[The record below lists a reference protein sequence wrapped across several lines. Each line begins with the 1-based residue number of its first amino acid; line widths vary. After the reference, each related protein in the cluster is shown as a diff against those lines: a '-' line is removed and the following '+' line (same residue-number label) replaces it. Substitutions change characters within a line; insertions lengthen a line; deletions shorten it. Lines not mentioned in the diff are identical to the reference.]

1 MRDRITRR
9 TLTRRALVGALAA
22 GLALSTSG
30 CGYNRIQTLDEQA
43 ANAKQQIEVQ
53 LQRRADLIP
62 NLVATVKGY
71 ATQEETIFTRV
82 AEAQRGLTGA
92 LARPGGGDPQELA
105 NANDN
110 LSRALIPMMTL
121 VTSYPQLQSNQQFM
135 RLQDELTGTET
146 RIATSRS
153 DYNTAVREYNTLIRT
168 FPTAVTAKVT
178 GAKQR
183 TYFEV
188 TTAGAREAPTVD
200 FSRPGAPA
208 ATPAPAPATP
218 AAPTPAPR

>member
-1 MRDRITRR
+1 MRDRMTRR
-9 TLTRRALVGALAA
+9 SLIRRALVGALAV
-22 GLALSTSG
+22 GLATGTTG

-43 ANAKQQIEVQ
+43 AQAKQQIEVQ

-105 NANDN
+105 NANEN

-135 RLQDELTGTET
+135 RLQDELTGTEN

-153 DYNTAVREYNTLIRT
+153 DYNSAVREYNTLIRT

-188 TTAGAREAPTVD
+188 TNAGAREAPTVD
-200 FSRPGAPA
+200 FSRPGAAPGAAPA
-208 ATPAPAPATP
+208 APAPAPK
-218 AAPTPAPR
+218 

>member
-43 ANAKQQIEVQ
+43 AQAKQQIEVQ

-71 ATQEETIFTRV
+71 AQQEETIFTRV

-110 LSRALIPMMTL
+110 LSRAPT
-121 VTSYPQLQSNQQFM
+121 TT
-135 RLQDELTGTET
+135 RLQDSTTPTSGVS
-146 RIATSRS
+146 RRRSPQRRPAPSRANTSR
-153 DYNTAVREYNTLIRT
+153 
-168 FPTAVTAKVT
+168 
-178 GAKQR
+178 
-183 TYFEV
+183 
-188 TTAGAREAPTVD
+188 
-200 FSRPGAPA
+200 
-208 ATPAPAPATP
+208 
-218 AAPTPAPR
+218 

>member
-9 TLTRRALVGALAA
+9 SLTRRALVGVLAA

-71 ATQEETIFTRV
+71 AQQEETIFTRV

-110 LSRALIPMMTL
+110 LSRALLPMMTL
-121 VTSYPQLQSNQQFM
+121 VTSYPQLQSNEQFM
-135 RLQDELTGTET
+135 RLQDELTGTEN
-146 RIATSRS
+146 RIATSRT
-153 DYNTAVREYNTLIRT
+153 DYNGAVREYNTMIRT
-168 FPTAVTAKVT
+168 FPSAVTAKVT
-178 GAKQR
+178 GAKPR
-183 TYFEV
+183 AYFEV
-188 TTAGAREAPTVD
+188 TNAGAREAPSVD
-200 FSRPGAPA
+200 FSRPATGAGA
-208 ATPAPAPATP
+208 AAPGTAAPAPK
-218 AAPTPAPR
+218 